1 MQNLD
6 MTTKEL
12 VKTFVYDDINSN
24 RQVQK
29 QNVVNGRTVIELGTR
44 PATVFVG
51 NLYKVFDLNV
61 KSFKYLL
68 MVGVARQNVNWNKP
82 INKEQAE
89 ELAKLSEQEKA
100 SKNIE
105 EFLNELK
112 KELPEDTKYSIKKDK
127 SAIYVEINSPN
138 LGFLIGYRG
147 ETLYAFQ
154 SILSAIAG
162 KEIDKKVRVILDIE
176 GYKAKREKTLEEL
189 AEKVAKTV
197 IKTRKSIKLEPMQ
210 AYERKIIHS
219 KLQQNPK
226 VKTESIGEEPNRR
239 IVISLKK

>member
-1 MQNLD
+1 

-89 ELAKLSEQEKA
+89 ELAMINCLTNPFAQIVLDEPIS
-100 SKNIE
+100 
-105 EFLNELK
+105 NEDFFYDIGIVFSNL
-112 KELPEDTKYSIKKDK
+112 LPHKM
-127 SAIYVEINSPN
+127 
-138 LGFLIGYRG
+138 
-147 ETLYAFQ
+147 
-154 SILSAIAG
+154 
-162 KEIDKKVRVILDIE
+162 
-176 GYKAKREKTLEEL
+176 
-189 AEKVAKTV
+189 
-197 IKTRKSIKLEPMQ
+197 IKTEEEKFLESCD
-210 AYERKIIHS
+210 I
-219 KLQQNPK
+219 
-226 VKTESIGEEPNRR
+226 
-239 IVISLKK
+239 

>member
-1 MQNLD
+1 MRNLD

-29 QNVVNGRTVIELGTR
+29 QNVVNGRTVIELGIR

-89 ELAKLSEQEKA
+89 ELAMVNCLTNPFAQIVLDEPIS
-100 SKNIE
+100 
-105 EFLNELK
+105 NEDFFYDIGIVFSNL
-112 KELPEDTKYSIKKDK
+112 LPHKM
-127 SAIYVEINSPN
+127 
-138 LGFLIGYRG
+138 
-147 ETLYAFQ
+147 
-154 SILSAIAG
+154 
-162 KEIDKKVRVILDIE
+162 
-176 GYKAKREKTLEEL
+176 
-189 AEKVAKTV
+189 
-197 IKTRKSIKLEPMQ
+197 IKTEEEKFLE
-210 AYERKIIHS
+210 S
-219 KLQQNPK
+219 CDK
-226 VKTESIGEEPNRR
+226 V
-239 IVISLKK
+239 

>member
-89 ELAKLSEQEKA
+89 ELAMINCLTNPFAQIVLDEPIS
-100 SKNIE
+100 
-105 EFLNELK
+105 NEDFFYDIGIVFSNL
-112 KELPEDTKYSIKKDK
+112 LPHKM
-127 SAIYVEINSPN
+127 
-138 LGFLIGYRG
+138 
-147 ETLYAFQ
+147 
-154 SILSAIAG
+154 
-162 KEIDKKVRVILDIE
+162 
-176 GYKAKREKTLEEL
+176 
-189 AEKVAKTV
+189 
-197 IKTRKSIKLEPMQ
+197 IKTEEEKFLESCD
-210 AYERKIIHS
+210 I
-219 KLQQNPK
+219 
-226 VKTESIGEEPNRR
+226 
-239 IVISLKK
+239 

>member
-44 PATVFVG
+44 PATLFVG

-89 ELAKLSEQEKA
+89 ELAMINCLTNPFAQIVLDEPIS
-100 SKNIE
+100 
-105 EFLNELK
+105 NEDFFYDIGIVFSNL
-112 KELPEDTKYSIKKDK
+112 LPHKM
-127 SAIYVEINSPN
+127 
-138 LGFLIGYRG
+138 
-147 ETLYAFQ
+147 
-154 SILSAIAG
+154 
-162 KEIDKKVRVILDIE
+162 
-176 GYKAKREKTLEEL
+176 
-189 AEKVAKTV
+189 
-197 IKTRKSIKLEPMQ
+197 IKTEEEKFLESCDK
-210 AYERKIIHS
+210 A
-219 KLQQNPK
+219 
-226 VKTESIGEEPNRR
+226 
-239 IVISLKK
+239 

>member
-1 MQNLD
+1 

-44 PATVFVG
+44 PATLFVG

-89 ELAKLSEQEKA
+89 ELAMINCLTNPFAQIVLDEPIS
-100 SKNIE
+100 
-105 EFLNELK
+105 NEDFFYDIGIVFSNL
-112 KELPEDTKYSIKKDK
+112 LPHKM
-127 SAIYVEINSPN
+127 
-138 LGFLIGYRG
+138 
-147 ETLYAFQ
+147 
-154 SILSAIAG
+154 
-162 KEIDKKVRVILDIE
+162 
-176 GYKAKREKTLEEL
+176 
-189 AEKVAKTV
+189 
-197 IKTRKSIKLEPMQ
+197 IKTEEEKFLESCDK
-210 AYERKIIHS
+210 A
-219 KLQQNPK
+219 
-226 VKTESIGEEPNRR
+226 
-239 IVISLKK
+239 

>member
-12 VKTFVYDDINSN
+12 VKTYVYDDINSN
-24 RQVQK
+24 RQVHK

-89 ELAKLSEQEKA
+89 ELAMINCLTNPFAQIVLDEPIS
-100 SKNIE
+100 
-105 EFLNELK
+105 NEDFFYDIGIVFSNL
-112 KELPEDTKYSIKKDK
+112 LPH
-127 SAIYVEINSPN
+127 NM
-138 LGFLIGYRG
+138 
-147 ETLYAFQ
+147 
-154 SILSAIAG
+154 
-162 KEIDKKVRVILDIE
+162 
-176 GYKAKREKTLEEL
+176 
-189 AEKVAKTV
+189 
-197 IKTRKSIKLEPMQ
+197 IKTDEDIFLESCDH
-210 AYERKIIHS
+210 A
-219 KLQQNPK
+219 
-226 VKTESIGEEPNRR
+226 
-239 IVISLKK
+239 